1 MCIKTVCF
9 TIIKTGSYGWQGFQ
23 DDIGSDKQIQPTEG
37 NLSTKDN
44 YFCWEKISSSHR
56 NLPPLFRTIH
66 SIKKTG
72 YWVKFV
78 NIDVNVSFSSSSQG
92 TFTKNGSSKW
102 RRDIIPK
109 TAMMRVATYYL
120 LPSANISMSNN
131 FVNGTFSLITCQ
143 IFITYLVGITN
154 YSTLF
159 ISTPLKGKMF
169 LVVSM

>member
-1 MCIKTVCF
+1 MSLSPTPRQKH
-9 TIIKTGSYGWQGFQ
+9 TGGRVSSSYVNGSFQ
-23 DDIGSDKQIQPTEG
+23 ALKSSRSWNVLITQ
-37 NLSTKDN
+37 DN
-44 YFCWEKISSSHR
+44 YFCCEKISSSHG
-56 NLPPLFRTIH
+56 NLHPLFRTLH

-102 RRDIIPK
+102 RRDIIPI
-109 TAMMRVATYYL
+109 TAMMRVATYHL

-143 IFITYLVGITN
+143 FFITYLVGITN

-159 ISTPLKGKMF
+159 ISTPLKGEMF
-169 LVVSM
+169 LVESM